1 MEWCFWQHENVNL
14 HICRFCIHK
23 VVFVQIIC
31 TKLFCCYYVDT
42 YSILIYFHKYLK
54 KNYFRGY
61 ILLFYCHDKCVA
73 NSVHN
78 LQLGWMNNL
87 MSRVQLK
94 CPTYAN
100 QRTLVWA
107 IPAPFEDKL
116 AMWPNSI
123 WLLLSLHIIRVIFEG
138 AWTRRYQVFSIA
150 DTLVLLSLAFLIG
163 LHILYDYD
171 VIKWY
176 PALPPHN
183 TRLALYGFS
192 TVTFAIVT
200 IDELILSKP
209 SEINYCNSQTAKS
222 DTRCLVSWMV
232 NFVLNYCFH
241 RLSSQILGAWS
252 HEW

>member
-1 MEWCFWQHENVNL
+1 MVNNYFGMVFLTTWKCEPAYLQILHTQSCFCTNYLYQIVLLLLCKYIFNL
-14 HICRFCIHK
+14 DLFS
-23 VVFVQIIC
+23 QI
-31 TKLFCCYYVDT
+31 F
-42 YSILIYFHKYLK
+42 K
-54 KNYFRGY
+54 KNYFHGY

-87 MSRVQLK
+87 MLRVQLK

-192 TVTFAIVT
+192 MTFTIVT

-209 SEINYCNSQTAKS
+209 SEINYCNSQTVKS
-222 DTRCLVSWMV
+222 DIRWLVS
-232 NFVLNYCFH
+232 
-241 RLSSQILGAWS
+241 
-252 HEW
+252 